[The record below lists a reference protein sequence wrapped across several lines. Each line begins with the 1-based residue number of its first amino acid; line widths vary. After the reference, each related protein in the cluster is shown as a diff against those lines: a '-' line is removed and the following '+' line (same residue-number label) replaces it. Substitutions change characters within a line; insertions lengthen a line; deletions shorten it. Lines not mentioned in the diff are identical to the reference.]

1 MFHFVPFC
9 IQILNE
15 SKVTFVRIETFLQL
29 PELKKR
35 GKEGKAAAE
44 EEEEEDFADEEEEDS
59 PNLAPKKAEGE
70 EEPPVVEV
78 EDLTAAWEQP
88 VASELSNFEKKTE
101 DGLKKKSGHE
111 VDNGVA
117 GRKGLLILP
126 RGTGKN
132 GEKTIQK
139 ME

>member
-44 EEEEEDFADEEEEDS
+44 EEEEDSADEEEEDS
-59 PNLAPKKAEGE
+59 P
-70 EEPPVVEV
+70 
-78 EDLTAAWEQP
+78 T
-88 VASELSNFEKKTE
+88 
-101 DGLKKKSGHE
+101 
-111 VDNGVA
+111 
-117 GRKGLLILP
+117 
-126 RGTGKN
+126 
-132 GEKTIQK
+132 
-139 ME
+139 